1 MKKQIIIS
9 CTSGM
14 FQDNE
19 HLLTS

>member
-14 FQDNE
+14 LQENE